1 MFLGRFLGDKGDVQQ
16 TYRLAWCG
24 VGGATWGRSQVE
36 TLAILMLL
44 VTEETWKQMMVR
56 GFVGTTR
63 AKRGTRV
70 CHDWCCIIIPLF
82 QNSAAEV
89 LV

>member
-24 VGGATWGRSQVE
+24 VGGATWSRSQVE

-44 VTEETWKQMMVR
+44 VTEETVKKH
-56 GFVGTTR
+56 G
-63 AKRGTRV
+63 
-70 CHDWCCIIIPLF
+70 
-82 QNSAAEV
+82 
-89 LV
+89 